1 MQQIGSYVSHSKDPN
16 DGGDDDEPGQAVIE
30 PSKEGTLSATEEKLN
45 NIEVP
50 ANIFHEDQVDHKY
63 R

>member
-16 DGGDDDEPGQAVIE
+16 DGGDDDEPVKANE
-30 PSKEGTLSATEEKLN
+30 TSKEGTLSSKGENLN